1 MPDYLLAGPAEK
13 ALVPITSVFVLLGAL
28 LASARL
34 YRKVPTRRTAP
45 LVPLGKRDN
54 ELGKLLLSK
63 LDSPKLTAATV
74 GVIRVLAV
82 LIGEQI

>member
-1 MPDYLLAGPAEK
+1 MPDYLFAGPAEK

-54 ELGKLLLSK
+54 ELGNRLLSK
-63 LDSPKLTAATV
+63 SDSPKLTAANV
-74 GVIRVLAV
+74 GVVRVLTV

>member
-45 LVPLGKRDN
+45 LVPLGKSDN
-54 ELGKLLLSK
+54 KLSNRLLSK
-63 LDSPKLTAATV
+63 SDSPKPTATNV
-74 GVIRVLAV
+74 GVVRVLVV
-82 LIGEQI
+82 LIGVQI